1 MSYCWGHIS
10 ILLLMFGETTA
21 PAKLPVEPS
30 PAFPF
35 SPYGPLWY
43 IHYQLLYNK
52 LLQNLMAANNI
63 VYSF

>member
-21 PAKLPVEPS
+21 PAGLPAEPS

-35 SPYGPLWY
+35 SPHGPWWY
-43 IHYQLLYNK
+43 IPYQLLCNK
-52 LLQNLMAANNI
+52 LLQNLVAANNI